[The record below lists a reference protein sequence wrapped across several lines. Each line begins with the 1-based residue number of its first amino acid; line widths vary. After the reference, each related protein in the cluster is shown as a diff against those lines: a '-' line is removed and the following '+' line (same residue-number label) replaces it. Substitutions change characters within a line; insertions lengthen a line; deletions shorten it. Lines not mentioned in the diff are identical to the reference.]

1 MKKFFLILLLALLVR
16 DSLAQQPLPVR
27 PCGSNPV
34 YRFFDFWI
42 GEWEAFGPKGKGGD
56 SKISLILDS
65 CVILEEWTSVAQGYA
80 GKSFNTYNRATQM
93 WQQTWVDNKGGITE
107 YNNSVWEKDKMAIT
121 LVTCAICVRS
131 WITQVASN
139 CRSVTFPRTGCIPSA
154 SNFTV
159 VNPRDLNHFILAA
172 RRFSNSSSNCERDLP
187 LLSWY
192 WANLS

>member
-107 YNNSVWEKDKMAIT
+107 YNNSVWEKDKMVVTTANRT
-121 LVTCAICVRS
+121 LKDGTTLMQRMTFTKLSDDKVRQHGEDS
-131 WITQVASN
+131 KDGGKTWTT
-139 CRSVTFPRTGCIPSA
+139 TF
-154 SNFTV
+154 
-159 VNPRDLNHFILAA
+159 DLEY
-172 RRFSNSSSNCERDLP
+172 RRKK
-187 LLSWY
+187 
-192 WANLS
+192 